1 MLGPAQA
8 PSHSV
13 YVSGIALFF
22 HHFFSSCFVRF
33 FTKKNQVFP
42 RLIHVFFAFDGA
54 RGFFTYGMFQTD
66 EKINERIT
74 NEKEHNQSSMPT
86 NDSSTMAVVDRLD
99 IFCCV
104 NRFFFTKK
112 IKCFPV

>member
-1 MLGPAQA
+1 MFR
-8 PSHSV
+8 SFFYKKKSSV
-13 YVSGIALFF
+13 SPFD
-22 HHFFSSCFVRF
+22 SCF
-33 FTKKNQVFP
+33 
-42 RLIHVFFAFDGA
+42 FFAFDGA

-104 NRFFFTKK
+104 NRFFFTN
-112 IKCFPV
+112 IL